1 MFLFPVGEEITKS
14 CPHLVLIPLYLSI
27 WHKKSFRNKLIVSI
41 ESNVLLSAVNFY
53 LLESAVKQSSSGLYP
68 TKPFSM
74 LRFLSSSSMEI
85 WPFNAS

>member
-41 ESNVLLSAVNFY
+41 ESNVLLSVAVNF
-53 LLESAVKQSSSGLYP
+53 LFIRISCE
-68 TKPFSM
+68 TIIF
-74 LRFLSSSSMEI
+74 
-85 WPFNAS
+85 WPVSNQTVLNVEVFEQFFHGDLAI